1 MKRETNSRFFFTLNF
16 MFICYNCVM
25 NKKLLL
31 SIVIILVAIVLVLG
45 IKFNLHIKLYELFNK
60 SSKQELPDVPNAKS
74 YSINGIVKG
83 VNNNQISI
91 DVSRLVAGSE
101 GNYLINE
108 NKLVKLTNATV
119 IQFTAISNGEFI
131 KSPADI
137 GDIKVGEKIVL
148 YSSQN
153 IARMNEFSPD
163 RIDIPRI

>member
-1 MKRETNSRFFFTLNF
+1 
-16 MFICYNCVM
+16 M
-25 NKKLLL
+25 NKKLLTA
-31 SIVIILVAIVLVLG
+31 SIIILIAIIFGVA

-74 YSINGIVKG
+74 YSINGIVKEI
-83 VNNNQISI
+83 NNNKITI
-91 DVSRLVAGSE
+91 DVSRLVTGPG